1 VLLVGDPA
9 YYHRFGFQASV
20 DFGIKNVNGFPDQ
33 YVLACELVTC
43 ALAGISGT
51 VDFMKL

>member
-20 DFGIKNVNGFPDQ
+20 DFGIKNANGFPDP
-33 YVLACELVTC
+33 YLLACELVLGG
-43 ALAGISGT
+43 LAGISGT
-51 VDFMKL
+51 VDFIKL